1 MGLFG
6 YNEKD
11 YRKNTEIFKSRL
23 ESLMN
28 NTQGRGV
35 SNFGV
40 GKTIAALMIQ
50 LDTLPYAKSGK
61 EMQAVD
67 QRIDAMISAMEQDAM
82 KKRMSSVLMRADSLA
97 REIDE
102 SRRFGKNAFT
112 ADERQAEDT
121 RADSLGH
128 IHDALNRQE
137 IVDARKKELIE
148 MAAKASDAQQQ
159 KYRLEYN
166 ALDRESKQIAQ
177 TVTMWTSRYNT
188 ALEVISARA
197 TAGQIGE
204 LEAAQVC
211 DLKSFEKEMA
221 EASRRLEKQIT
232 LDSDITGV
240 ATEATSG
247 FDQILGG
254 ASMASNG
261 FDAAVEDQRQKNLM
275 DEMGDAPARMGNAT
289 VEAQAEDPFTQAMRN
304 ANR

>member
-11 YRKNTEIFKSRL
+11 YQKNTANFKSRL
-23 ESLMN
+23 ENLMN
-28 NTQGRGV
+28 NTYDRGV

-40 GKTIAALMIQ
+40 GKTIAALMVK
-50 LDTLPYAKSGK
+50 LDTLPYPKGGK
-61 EMQAVD
+61 ELAQVD
-67 QRIDAMISAMEQDAM
+67 AEIDKIISAMEQDAM
-82 KKRMSSVLMRADSLA
+82 KKRMSSVLMRAESLSNELDA
-97 REIDE
+97 

-112 ADERQAEDT
+112 ADERQAEAT
-121 RADSLGH
+121 RADALGH

-137 IVDARKKELIE
+137 IVDAKKKELIE
-148 MAAKASDAQQQ
+148 KAAKASEAQQQ

-166 ALDRESKQIAQ
+166 ALDREGKMLAQ

-188 ALEVISARA
+188 ALEVINARG

-211 DLKSFEKEMA
+211 DLKAFEKEMA
-221 EASRRLEKQIT
+221 DASRRLEKQIM
-232 LDSDITGV
+232 LDTDTTNV

-254 ASMASNG
+254 ASNASNG

-275 DEMGDAPARMGNAT
+275 DSMGGSAPGFGSASSGS
-289 VEAQAEDPFTQAMRN
+289 QADDPFTQAMRN
-304 ANR
+304 QNN